1 MIKNYLNFNSKHTFR
16 PLTANVLG
24 SLVRRT
30 NESIYSFS
38 SNSNNCTRNEPSVIE
53 RSSEKLPSSSKV
65 VICGGGVLGASV
77 AYHLAELGWGPNT
90 IVLEQGR

>member
-1 MIKNYLNFNSKHTFR
+1 ML
-16 PLTANVLG
+16 
-24 SLVRRT
+24 
-30 NESIYSFS
+30 
-38 SNSNNCTRNEPSVIE
+38 E